1 MTSTDT
7 STPSFDPSFA
17 EPRGWSL
24 RRLAAPI
31 AVGLA
36 LLSAFLTFAVLTG
49 LTPIQATHNVVV
61 TFYLINA
68 ATILLLVVII
78 LREVWQLVQARRR
91 GRAAARLH
99 VQIVSLFSAI
109 AVLPAVLVSIVAY
122 VTLDRG
128 LDRLFSGPTREAIE
142 DSRNIATAYLNEHG
156 QLISGDIIGM
166 ANDVGRARLLYDQD
180 RGSFHELL
188 AAGAASRNLRGAML
202 IDKDGRVEM
211 LVDKDGNVKDSTE
224 HSIEVSVD
232 EDGKVA
238 MSVDKDGHVED
249 SAKRS
254 IQQHDFTVPPP
265 ELLSNVNETQPEIAI
280 LPEGN
285 YVAAVIRL
293 RAFKDT
299 FLYVARPLDPRIV
312 AQVQQTQAGV
322 ADYTERESRRF
333 GIQVAFA
340 LMFTVIALSVL
351 MSSVLIGLNFAN
363 WLVAPI
369 RRLMGAANMV
379 SAGDLHAQVPVLKS
393 EGDLANLGETFN
405 KMTQELR
412 SQRNELVSASEVIDS
427 RRRFIEAVLSSA
439 SAGIV
444 GVDGSGSIGILNR
457 SAEKLLGHSESE
469 TLGHPLSEVIPEL
482 DDMMKTARESAQRL
496 VQGQI
501 TITRDGRERNL
512 SVRISAEQT
521 SQSRDSYIITLD
533 DITELVSAQRTS
545 AWADVAR
552 RIAHEI
558 KNPLTPIQL
567 SAERIRRK
575 FGRVI
580 TEDKA
585 VFEQCT
591 DTIVRQ
597 VDDIRRM
604 VDEFSRFA
612 RMPKPVIEGEDVADT
627 VRQAVFLMRVG
638 HPDIDIEA
646 EIKEEPLR
654 ARFDRRLISQA
665 LTNIIKNATEAIEAV
680 PPEELGKGRIDVI
693 ATREDEDIV
702 IDVIDNGIGLPKVAR
717 ARLLEPYVTTRE
729 KGTGLGLAI
738 VGRVLED
745 HGGRIE
751 LNDAADIRPGA
762 RGAWMRLRFA
772 ISGQAAK
779 PAVDE
784 PKGEVI
790 QPTSETVEPSE
801 ATNDNETKIEAA
813 TGN

>member
-1 MTSTDT
+1 MHQSAVGQTQTFSSPFAGMTSADT
-7 STPSFDPSFA
+7 SAAPFDPSFA
-17 EPRGWSL
+17 ESRGWSL
-24 RRLAAPI
+24 RRLLVPF

-36 LLSAFLTFAVLTG
+36 LLSTFLTFVVLTG
-49 LTPIQATHNVVV
+49 LTQIEPTRAVVV
-61 TFYLINA
+61 SFLLINA
-68 ATILLLVVII
+68 AIILLLIGII
-78 LREVWQLVQARRR
+78 VREVWLVVQARRR

-99 VQIVSLFSAI
+99 IQIVSLFSVI
-109 AVLPAVLVSIVAY
+109 AVLPAVMVAVVAN
-122 VTLDRG
+122 VTIDRG
-128 LDRLFSGPTREAIE
+128 FNRLFSGPTREVIQN
-142 DSRNIATAYLNEHG
+142 SVIIARAYMQEHA
-156 QLISGDIIGM
+156 QLIRGDILGM
-166 ANDVGRARLLYDQD
+166 ANDIAHARPLFDQD
-180 RGSFHELL
+180 RSTFRELL
-188 AAGAASRNLRGAML
+188 TSGAAARNLPGAML
-202 IDKDGRVEM
+202 IDKDR
-211 LVDKDGNVKDSTE
+211 NVLETAQT
-224 HSIEVSVD
+224 
-232 EDGKVA
+232 G
-238 MSVDKDGHVED
+238 
-249 SAKRS
+249 
-254 IQQHDFTVPPP
+254 IQLAFLPPAP
-265 ELLSNVNETQPEIAI
+265 EFLSNVNEAEPEIAV
-280 LPEGN
+280 LPDEN

-293 RAFKDT
+293 RAFNDT
-299 FLYVARPLDPRIV
+299 FLYVARQLDPRVV
-312 AQVQQTQAGV
+312 AQLKQTEAS
-322 ADYTERESRRF
+322 AAEYAELEARRL
-333 GIQVAFA
+333 GIQVNVA
-340 LMFTVIALSVL
+340 LMFAVIALTIL
-351 MSSVLIGLNFAN
+351 MASVLIGLNFAN

-369 RRLMGAANMV
+369 RRLMSAANMV
-379 SAGDLHAQVPVLKS
+379 STGDLHVQVPVHRS
-393 EGDLANLGETFN
+393 EGDLAQLGETFN

-412 SQRNELVSASEVIDS
+412 TQRDELVNASELIDS

-439 SAGIV
+439 SAGII
-444 GVDGSGSIGILNR
+444 GVDASGNVGILNR
-457 SAEKLLGHSESE
+457 SAEKLIGHAESE
-469 TLGHPLSEVIPEL
+469 TLDHPLSDVLPEL
-482 DDMMKTARESAQRL
+482 DDMMKAAREGTQRL

-501 TITRDGRERNL
+501 TITRDGHERIL
-512 SVRISAEQT
+512 SVRVSAEQT
-521 SQSRDSYIITLD
+521 SHSRDSYIITLD

-575 FGRVI
+575 FGKVI

-627 VRQAVFLMRVG
+627 VRQTVFLMRVG

-646 EIKEEPLR
+646 EIKEEPMR
-654 ARFDRRLISQA
+654 AQFDRRLISQA

-680 PPEELGKGRIDVI
+680 AAEDLGKGRIEVI
-693 ATREDEDIV
+693 AARENDDIV
-702 IDVIDNGIGLPKVAR
+702 IDVIDNGIGLPKVSR

-772 ISGQAAK
+772 VSGHAAK
-779 PAVDE
+779 VEIKE
-784 PKGEVI
+784 PV
-790 QPTSETVEPSE
+790 SETNQPASETAEPAD
-801 ATNDNETKIEAA
+801 ATNNETKTEAA